1 MRKLT
6 LHEKITFKGILIKR
20 GLKGPEILKLTMES
34 LFYYWKI
41 IYGPYKSLMDC
52 FKQKYL

>member
-6 LHEKITFKGILIKR
+6 LHEKITFKGVLIKR
-20 GLKGPEILKLTMES
+20 GLKGPEMIKLTMGS
-34 LFYYWKI
+34 LFHYWKML
-41 IYGPYKSLMDC
+41 YGPYKPVTDC